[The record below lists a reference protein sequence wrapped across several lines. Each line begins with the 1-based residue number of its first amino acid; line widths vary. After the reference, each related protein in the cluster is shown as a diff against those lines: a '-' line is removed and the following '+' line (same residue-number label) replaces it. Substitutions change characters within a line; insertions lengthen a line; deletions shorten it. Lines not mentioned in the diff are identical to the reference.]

1 MGSDQVYEIKSRGWR
16 RSKDLGILDF
26 NRFVKNW
33 ISTDKFFF
41 QQLQNGIEQMRHI
54 LDLDR

>member
-1 MGSDQVYEIKSRGWR
+1 MLWQK
-16 RSKDLGILDF
+16 SKDLGILDF

-41 QQLQNGIEQMRHI
+41 NSYKMDMTYFEFGQMKFEQTE
-54 LDLDR
+54 